1 MPTYPCNIPTACDFL
16 DIILTDNERGITI
29 HNSLIY
35 ETTGNLQEY
44 ETTCNPQEG

>member
-1 MPTYPCNIPTACDFL
+1 MPTDSLIAPTVPKASN
-16 DIILTDNERGITI
+16 IILTDNEYRITI
-29 HNSLIY
+29 HNLLIY